1 MGNYDVDEDEKTDID
16 DHDVRQNQDQLD
28 RDAFLKAISQM
39 ESSGGQNLNHP
50 VVQTGIQ
57 AGQQAVGQYGL
68 MPNTIEEM
76 NNRQGRAP
84 AGIAETSEAAIQ
96 QRVAEQ
102 LADKVLNKYHDP
114 EMAAYSWNHGHN
126 LSPEAI
132 KERHYQDDPYV
143 QKFKQI
149 RSRLGY
155 K

>member
-1 MGNYDVDEDEKTDID
+1 MPDYNVDEDEKTDID
-16 DHDVRQNQDQLD
+16 DQDVRENQDQLD
-28 RDAFLKAISQM
+28 RDNFLKSISQL

-50 VVQTGIQ
+50 VVQNGVQ

-68 MPNTIEEM
+68 MPNTMQELM
-76 NNRQGRAP
+76 HRQGRAP
-84 AGIAETSEAAIQ
+84 ATSDMSDPALQ
-96 QRVAEQ
+96 QQLAEQ

-149 RSRLGY
+149 RQKLGY